1 MAVKKNVKKI
11 NNKPVEVI
19 ASATLKGAKM
29 SPRKTRLV
37 VDMVRDMQVEN
48 ALNALKYSNQKRA
61 DVVHKLLQSAVY
73 NAKEKGAD
81 VDDLW
86 VVGAWVD
93 EGTVAMRFKPR
104 ARGSAAPIRK
114 RSSHIT
120 LQVGK
125 I

>member
-1 MAVKKNVKKI
+1 MAVKQNVKKI
-11 NNKPVEVI
+11 RNKVVEVI
-19 ASATLKGAKM
+19 ASATLKGAKV

-48 ALNALKYSNQKRA
+48 ALNTLSYSTQKRA
-61 DVVHKLLQSAVY
+61 EIVRKVLQSAIY

-93 EGTVAMRFKPR
+93 EGTVMMRFKPR
-104 ARGSAAPIRK
+104 ARGSAFPIRK

-120 LQVGK
+120 FQVGK
-125 I
+125 V